1 MNSENS
7 SRELEAFEKKKLR
20 VQKILIR
27 MLLKEMILFFFLG
40 TIVGILFRMDPQ

>member
-7 SRELEAFEKKKLR
+7 NRELEAFEKKKLR
-20 VQKILIR
+20 VQKFLIR

-40 TIVGILFRMDPQ
+40 TIVGILFRMDLQ